1 MSPCRTEKEGRALW
15 VPRGIVG
22 FPGLTRFRLMDGGEE
37 NPFHLLQSEEKSHVH
52 FSLIDP
58 LLLRPDFHLSL
69 TPDQL
74 EELEVSAAGDL
85 ESYVIVT
92 VPDNPRKMT
101 VNFRAPF
108 LVSRTSMVGMQ
119 VLLDD
124 ADLPVRAPLAEEWAR
139 EKAEIAG

>member
-1 MSPCRTEKEGRALW
+1 MSQSRTDREGRSLW

-22 FPGLTRFRLMDGGEE
+22 FPGLTRFRLFTNGEE
-37 NPFHLLQSEEKSHVH
+37 NLFHLLQSEEKSHVR

-58 LLLRPDFHLSL
+58 LILRPDFRLSL

-74 EELEVSAAGDL
+74 EELEVSVAGDL
-85 ESYVIVT
+85 ESYLIVT
-92 VPDNPRKMT
+92 VPDDARRMT

-124 ADLPVRAPLAEEWAR
+124 PELPVRAPLAEEWAR
-139 EKAEIAG
+139 ENAEMAG